1 MIKKSS
7 RDILINIIFIGLGT
21 SAGAFAI
28 TAIMIP
34 NGLTCGGFTGIARLV
49 QQYTNIDFS
58 IIYYL
63 LCGIVFL
70 LVTFFL
76 GFKESKKL
84 ILLSIIYPSVI
95 WIFEQVDLILLD
107 QKDLM
112 LAAIFSGVMFG
123 IASGLV
129 FWRGFAFG
137 NTDSIAQII
146 KRKWFPYVDT
156 SRILFIIDGTVI
168 LISAFVFDKN
178 IALYALVTQY
188 IAMKLTEAVLY
199 GLATRLVQL
208 NVITSIPDALKA
220 FVIENVQRGV
230 SSIEITGEY
239 TGIRKKQLI
248 IMCSP
253 RESMLVRRFLA
264 TNDPHS
270 LVSVIGL
277 NSVWGVGRGFKEI
290 DKEDTI

>member
-1 MIKKSS
+1 MIKKSP
-7 RDILINIIFIGLGT
+7 RDVVIDIIFIALGT
-21 SAGAFAI
+21 GAGAFAT

-34 NGLTCGGFTGIARLV
+34 NGLTCGGLTGITRLF
-49 QQYTNIDFS
+49 QQYMNIDFS
-58 IIYYL
+58 ILYYI
-63 LCGIVFL
+63 LCGVVFL

-76 GFKESKKL
+76 GFQESKKL
-84 ILLSIIYPSVI
+84 LLLSIVYPSVI
-95 WIFEQVDLILLD
+95 LFFEKLNLNLLD

-112 LAAIFSGVMFG
+112 LAAIFCGIMFG
-123 IASGLV
+123 VSYGLV

-137 NTDSIAQII
+137 STDSLAQII
-146 KRKWFPYVDT
+146 KRKWLPYVDT
-156 SRILFIIDGTVI
+156 SRILFIIDAIIIV
-168 LISAFVFDKN
+168 ISAFVYDKN

-188 IAMKLTEAVLY
+188 ITMKFIDALLY
-199 GLATRLVQL
+199 GLATKIVQL

-230 SSIEITGEY
+230 SSVEITGEY
-239 TGIRKKQLI
+239 TGIRRKQLI

-253 RESMLVRRFLA
+253 RESMLVRKFLA

-270 LVSVIGL
+270 IVSVIGL
-277 NSVWGVGRGFKEI
+277 NSVWGIGRGFKQI